1 MLIGGDD
8 LIIVNLDSRPEDDRF
23 ALHADINAPA
33 GGLVG
38 KIAGLKQDATLKI
51 VGRGSWTKW
60 AGSLSAAVDK
70 KPLAQLAMEAA
81 NGQYHLSDTLQQTL
95 LVGGMVDRLS
105 DPRSEKRPEGKE
117 RRSWCR
123 SGW

>member
-1 MLIGGDD
+1 MRISDWSSDVCSSDLGRVIGGEDR
-8 LIIVNLDSRPEDDRF
+8 IIVNLDSRPDDDRF

-51 VGRGSWTKW
+51 EGRGSWTKW
-60 AGSLSAAVDK
+60 EGSLSAAVDK

-81 NGQYHLSDTLQQTL
+81 KGQYHLSGTLQPQL
-95 LVGGMVDRLS
+95 IDRKSTRLDS
-105 DPRSEKRPEGKE
+105 SHI
-117 RRSWCR
+117 C
-123 SGW
+123 